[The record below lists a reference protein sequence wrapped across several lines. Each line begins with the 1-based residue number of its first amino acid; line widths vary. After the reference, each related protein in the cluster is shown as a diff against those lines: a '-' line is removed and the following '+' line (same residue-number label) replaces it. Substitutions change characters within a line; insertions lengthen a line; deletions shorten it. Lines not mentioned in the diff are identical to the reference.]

1 MQVGD
6 LVMMKGEPS
15 EILGMIIAT
24 NPRTP
29 ARSVVSGLLCDPEVV
44 YKVQW
49 FCDLCDVTYATSD
62 CLEVVCR

>member
-24 NPRTP
+24 RVKW
-29 ARSVVSGLLCDPEVV
+29 AEVV

-49 FCDLCDVTYATSD
+49 FCDLCDISYATSD
-62 CLEVVCR
+62 SLEVVCK

>member
-6 LVMMKGEPS
+6 LVKMKDEPN

-24 NPRTP
+24 ERRGRDPR
-29 ARSVVSGLLCDPEVV
+29 VV

-49 FCDLCDVTYATSD
+49 FCDLCDVSYATSNH
-62 CLEVVCR
+62 LELVCE

>member
-6 LVMMKGEPS
+6 LVKMKDEPN

-24 NPRTP
+24 E
-29 ARSVVSGLLCDPEVV
+29 SLLRDPQVV

-49 FCDLCDVTYATSD
+49 FCDLCDVSYATSD
-62 CLEVVCR
+62 GLELVCK